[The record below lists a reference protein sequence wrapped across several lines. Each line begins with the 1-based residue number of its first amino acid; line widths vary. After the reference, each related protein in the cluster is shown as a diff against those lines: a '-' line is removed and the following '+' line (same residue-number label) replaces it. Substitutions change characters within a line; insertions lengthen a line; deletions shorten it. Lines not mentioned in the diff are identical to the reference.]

1 MMLRALTVMF
11 QIGPIVSNFV
21 AAQAGW
27 RWVMW
32 TMTLFAGTFWIVG
45 SLVIPETY
53 APVILRRRGQKL
65 TKLTGKLHVSIYES
79 KSGHTATTMQKIRK
93 VLFRPWMLLIY
104 EPIVLLIS
112 VYMAILYATLFML
125 LGAFPIVF
133 AETRGWAQGVS
144 GLPFIGICV
153 GMISGALHTI
163 YDNKRYLKVI
173 EKPENLTPEARL
185 PPGLLGAVITPVS
198 KDSVVSPLTSFPEVN

>member
-1 MMLRALTVMF
+1 M
-11 QIGPIVSNFV
+11 
-21 AAQAGW
+21 
-27 RWVMW
+27 WV
-32 TMTLFAGTFWIVG
+32 MTLFAGTMWIIG
-45 SLVIPETY
+45 SLVVPETY

-65 TKLTGKLHVSIYES
+65 TKLTGKLHISIYES
-79 KSGHTATTMQKIRK
+79 ISGHKVGTLEKIRK
-93 VLFRPWMLLIY
+93 VLFRPWAFLVY

-112 VYMAILYATLFML
+112 VYVAILYATLFMM

-163 YDNKRYLKVI
+163 YDNKRYLKAI
-173 EKPENLTPEARL
+173 AKPENLVPEARL
-185 PPGLLGAVITPVS
+185 PPGLIGAVITPVS
-198 KDSVVSPLTSFPEVN
+198 SKLFVSSLSRAKRAADTRDHRLACFGSLGRIFPAYTG

>member
-1 MMLRALTVMF
+1 
-11 QIGPIVSNFV
+11 
-21 AAQAGW
+21 
-27 RWVMW
+27 
-32 TMTLFAGTFWIVG
+32 
-45 SLVIPETY
+45 
-53 APVILRRRGQKL
+53 
-65 TKLTGKLHVSIYES
+65 
-79 KSGHTATTMQKIRK
+79 MQKIRK